1 MVVRLNNSEWS
12 LYNEDEANQTLIKF
26 IKNMKNHLIVF
37 KIKSRLLIPETF
49 SFQPVTYCS
58 R

>member
-1 MVVRLNNSEWS
+1 MVARLNNFEWS
-12 LYNEDEANQTLIKF
+12 LNNEDEANQTLIKF
-26 IKNMKNHLIVF
+26 IKNMKNHLTVF
-37 KIKSRLLIPETF
+37 KIKSKLLIPETF